1 MTERMESLRERV
13 ARQMFFGTRVED
25 DGADPGDY
33 WRARAD
39 EALAALGLL
48 DLDAAATRLWDAL
61 ALVGAAAD
69 RGSMEYDEGTDSS
82 VVAANRAMHRAA
94 LEAALTATGETH
106 LPETGEQSSQGDPIR
121 RQHEWLERIAPDP
134 ARSSHESIRSSD
146 G

>member
-1 MTERMESLRERV
+1 MESLRERV

-94 LEAALTATGETH
+94 LEAALTATEAPPAPPPTPNIGR
-106 LPETGEQSSQGDPIR
+106 PETQGGK
-121 RQHEWLERIAPDP
+121 P
-134 ARSSHESIRSSD
+134 ARISHEGGGD
-146 G
+146 GR